1 VVVHGTHAT
10 KARIL
15 DETDR
20 RRLVRLCGR
29 LAGSY
34 DAAEDLAQET
44 LLEAWRHLE
53 KLEDPDGYWQ
63 WLAALARNV
72 CLRWGRKQ
80 GREAARH
87 QKPVGGLDS
96 ERDADE
102 QITGDADLE
111 LELERQEL
119 VTFLDR
125 ALALLPP
132 EARAV
137 LMDRYVEDFPQSEI
151 AARLRLSEG
160 AVEARLHRGKL
171 LLRKLLSTDLR
182 PEAES
187 LGLLLPD
194 EPYWH
199 ATRIWCPF
207 CARHYLL
214 AHVDHA
220 AGQLHYR
227 CSGACT
233 PTGTIIGGSPLS
245 SSGDLKSPK
254 AILARALLAL
264 HTHYE
269 QAIAQDGERCGEC
282 GCVMPLERLT
292 VHEARYPSGIRM
304 VCPCCGTSDNASLW
318 HLALDTPAAQ
328 RFWRRHPRMLA
339 LPYRAVEHEGKA
351 AMLGGF
357 ESLDGAARLHV
368 LFDAD
373 TYSLLHA
380 SGDPC

>member
-1 VVVHGTHAT
+1 MVVHGARVT

-20 RRLVRLCGR
+20 QRLIRLCGR
-29 LAGSY
+29 LSGSY

-63 WLAALARNV
+63 WLTALARNV

-80 GREAARH
+80 GREASIH
-87 QKPVGGLDS
+87 VKPVGEFEP
-96 ERDADE
+96 ERYVDE
-102 QITGDADLE
+102 QIADDGGVE
-111 LELERQEL
+111 IELERQEL

-132 EARAV
+132 ETRAV
-137 LMDRYVEDFPQSEI
+137 LVDKYVEDFPQSEI

-182 PEAES
+182 QEAES

-214 AHVDHA
+214 AHVDLA
-220 AGQLHYR
+220 AGVLHYR
-227 CSGACT
+227 CSGACI
-233 PTGTIIGGSPLS
+233 PRGTIVGGSPIRL
-245 SSGDLKSPK
+245 SGDLKSPK
-254 AILARALLAL
+254 AILARVLLAL
-264 HTHYE
+264 HEHYE
-269 QAIAQDGERCGEC
+269 QVIAQDGERCGDC
-282 GCVMPLERLT
+282 GCLMPLARWT
-292 VHEARYPSGIRM
+292 AHEAWDAPGIQM
-304 VCPCCGTSDNASLW
+304 VCPRCGTSDNASLW

-328 RFWRRHPRMLA
+328 RFWRHHPRMLA

-373 TYSLLHA
+373 TYGLLHA

>member
-1 VVVHGTHAT
+1 MVVHGARVT

-20 RRLVRLCGR
+20 QRLIRLCGR
-29 LAGSY
+29 LSGSY

-87 QKPVGGLDS
+87 LGSAGEQDP
-96 ERDADE
+96 ERYAEERVADDAG
-102 QITGDADLE
+102 IE
-111 LELERQEL
+111 LELEREEL
-119 VTFLDR
+119 ITFLDR

-132 EARAV
+132 ETRAV
-137 LMDRYVEDFPQSEI
+137 LVDKYVEDFPQSEI

-187 LGLLLPD
+187 LGLLLPE

-207 CARHYLL
+207 CGGHYLL
-214 AHVDHA
+214 VRVDRA
-220 AGQLHYR
+220 EGQLHYR
-227 CSGACT
+227 CSGLCI
-233 PTGTIIGGSPLS
+233 PSGTIIGGSAFNS
-245 SSGDLKSPK
+245 NGHLKSPK
-254 AILARALLAL
+254 AILTRELLAL
-264 HTHYE
+264 HAHYE
-269 QAIAQDGERCGEC
+269 QAIAQDGEQCSRC
-282 GCVMPLERLT
+282 GCVMPLERLRAY
-292 VHEARYPSGIRM
+292 EAWDAPGIQL
-304 VCPCCGTSDNASLW
+304 VCPCCGTSDGASLW
-318 HLALDTPAAQ
+318 HLALDAPAAQ
-328 RFWRRHPRMLA
+328 RFWRRHPRMSA
-339 LPYRAVEHEGKA
+339 LPIRALEHEGRSA
-351 AMLGGF
+351 VLGGF

-373 TYSLLHA
+373 TYGLLHT